1 MSLDQ
6 SIEIYEAV
14 DLADRESLYPI
25 LETSF
30 DGWYLS
36 HSKRTLRDIEKV
48 FAARLDGKNVGLI
61 MLKLVDPKIG
71 YVYYIAVS
79 SEFRGRK
86 IGSQLLEYSLTFFS
100 NLGVEV
106 VFASLTVE
114 HGGES
119 KALFES
125 NGFVETN
132 FGQVSKRYGKLHAI
146 NMYRKMLVV
155 SGELVVYK
163 DLTKRL
169 A

>member
-1 MSLDQ
+1 MSQQD
-6 SIEIYEAV
+6 IEIYEPR
-14 DLADRESLYPI
+14 DLSERELLYPI
-25 LETSF
+25 LESSF

-36 HSKRTLRDIEKV
+36 HSKRTLREIEKV
-48 FAARLDGKNVGLI
+48 FAARLGEVNVGVV
-61 MLKLVDPKIG
+61 MLKNIEPKIG

-79 SEFRGRK
+79 AEYRGRK
-86 IGSQLLEYSLTFFS
+86 IGSSLLEHSLSYFS
-100 NLGVEV
+100 DLGADV

-119 KALFES
+119 KILFES
-125 NGFVETN
+125 HGFIETN

-169 A
+169 D

>member
-1 MSLDQ
+1 MTLDQ
-6 SIEIYEAV
+6 NLEIYEAE

-48 FAARLDGKNVGLI
+48 FAAKLDGENVGLV
-61 MLKLVDPKIG
+61 MLKLIDRKIG
-71 YVYYIAVS
+71 YVYYIAVD

-86 IGSQLLEYSLTFFS
+86 IGSRLLEYSLAYFTD
-100 NLGVEV
+100 LGVDV

-125 NGFVETN
+125 QGFIETN
-132 FGQVSKRYGKLHAI
+132 FGQVSKKYGKLHAI

-169 A
+169 